1 MMWASNREECCELE
15 RTAAAVAAGRHVPLW
30 RAAGHDDAR
39 GLADAVSVAGGC
51 GAGVLARAGRGG
63 AAQSGGAL
71 AVEPQAAVSA
81 AGGQPTSVLGGRPGF
96 RPRLPRAAFG
106 SAQPGRRT

>member
-1 MMWASNREECCELE
+1 MMWASNREKCCELE
-15 RTAAAVAAGRHVPLW
+15 RTAAAVAAGSHVPLR

-39 GLADAVSVAGGC
+39 RLADAVSVAGGC
-51 GAGVLARAGRGG
+51 IAAVLARSGRGS

-81 AGGQPTSVLGGRPGF
+81 VRGQPACVLGGRPRF
-96 RPRLPRAAFG
+96 RP
-106 SAQPGRRT
+106 